1 MDTDIIIEEDLI
13 SIIADLDEFWRD
25 LEEDYRVSLKMI
37 KYE

>member
-1 MDTDIIIEEDLI
+1 MDTDIIMEEDLI

>member
-1 MDTDIIIEEDLI
+1 MDTDIIMEEDLI
-13 SIIADLDEFWRD
+13 SIIADLDEFWKD